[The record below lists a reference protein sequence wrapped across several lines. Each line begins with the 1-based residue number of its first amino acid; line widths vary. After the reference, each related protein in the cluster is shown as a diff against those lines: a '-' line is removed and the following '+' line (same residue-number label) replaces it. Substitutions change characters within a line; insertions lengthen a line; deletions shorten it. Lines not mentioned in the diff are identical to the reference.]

1 MVTFLAFRAMVGL
14 GFLFVLCALLSV
26 IFAWTNTFASRRW
39 FLWVMAV
46 ALILP
51 YLASELGWILAEI
64 GRQPWIVYGLLKTAD
79 AYSRSI
85 TPADVLGSLI
95 GFLVIYGSLAAVD
108 AFLLTRYA
116 RKVE

>member
-1 MVTFLAFRAMVGL
+1 MPERPPVLVTFIAFRTMVAL
-14 GFLFVLCALLSV
+14 GFLFALCALLSV
-26 IFAWTNTFASRRW
+26 IFAWTKTFETQRW

-46 ALILP
+46 ALVLP

-85 TPADVLGSLI
+85 TPGTCWAPS
-95 GFLVIYGSLAAVD
+95 
-108 AFLLTRYA
+108 
-116 RKVE
+116 